1 MLWNSSCSGNITEA
15 LNEFFNN
22 SGTMYQLVYGAVE
35 YYGQHREGSG
45 IPPDMNSEI
54 LSWIRDPD
62 CHSSF
67 FEWHTKNLDQSIWT
81 YTDREENTDVL
92 QTLDWS
98 SIAINTGTFGCCEA
112 CELVGGNVEVYFW
125 PMPGANTDC
134 LATVGTTAASDIDQR
149 LLITDA
155 RGVGG
160 GWWKSQSNPYYLE
173 SLDLVSN
180 SAPPA
185 PPAPVP
191 NLNARGHALLSTA
204 DNSSGSI
211 TTVTQNGFTL

>member
-22 SGTMYQLVYGAVE
+22 TGTMYQLVYGAWE
-35 YYGQHREGSG
+35 YYGQHREISG
-45 IPPDMNSEI
+45 IPPDMNARI
-54 LSWIRDPD
+54 VRWMRDPD

-67 FEWHTKNLDQSIWT
+67 FEWHTENPDQSIWT
-81 YTDREENTDVL
+81 YTDREENQDVL

-112 CELVGGNVEVYFW
+112 CELVGGNVDVYFW

-134 LATVGTTAASDIDQR
+134 LATVGTTAASDIDQK
-149 LLITDA
+149 LLIGDA

-160 GWWKSQSNPYYLE
+160 GWWKSQPNPYNLN
-173 SLDLVSN
+173 SVSN
-180 SAPPA
+180 SASL
-185 PPAPVP
+185 P
-191 NLNARGHALLSTA
+191 NINARGHVLLSTT
-204 DNSSGSI
+204 DNSSES
-211 TTVTQNGFTL
+211 TTVVTQNGFTL